1 MHRYD
6 AVPNQNF
13 PPHLFPFPGAC
24 TLILPSF
31 RLDGWT
37 EFFSGREGNA
47 LSSCACWILVRPS
60 RRVCHVTCGSGRS
73 ARRERDDA
81 RQSEG
86 CIILDG
92 HRTGKV
98 TWAYA
103 MCVWL
108 GVRVTEKF
116 GSGISGFLKFGF
128 SKILSEICF
137 EKSIPDISGTRK
149 FGFGFARNTR

>member
-13 PPHLFPFPGAC
+13 PPHLFPFPCAC

-60 RRVCHVTCGSGRS
+60 RRVCHVMCGSGRS

-98 TWAYA
+98 TWAYG
-103 MCVWL
+103 MCARGAV
-108 GVRVTEKF
+108 
-116 GSGISGFLKFGF
+116 SA
-128 SKILSEICF
+128 
-137 EKSIPDISGTRK
+137 
-149 FGFGFARNTR
+149 GFGPFPQCMRYSSPSCNPAFGGQPAAGNERPHPDVHCGGNGW